1 MRARQ
6 MEFSWRYSLRQS
18 VAAGPDAYRM
28 RQKRAAAEMNGHVD
42 EAAVPAAP
50 IGKGTERKI
59 LYVRRIGR

>member
-1 MRARQ
+1 
-6 MEFSWRYSLRQS
+6 
-18 VAAGPDAYRM
+18 M

-59 LYVRRIGR
+59 LYVRRIGH